1 MESTPQ
7 TFSGLGIAP
16 KILDILDKLR
26 FTEPTPIQYQSI
38 PAALEGKDI
47 IGVAQTG
54 TGKTLAFGIPIIQR
68 LASVKGNCLI
78 ILPTRELAMQ
88 VDEALGK
95 IGKFFNLKAVV
106 LIGGG
111 NMGRQIRQLRQNPNI
126 FIATPGRLIDHLQQK
141 TISLEKV
148 KILVLDEADRM
159 LDMGFAPQ
167 IKKIL
172 QTVPRERQ
180 TMLFSA
186 TMPAEII
193 KIANTYM
200 QLPVRIEIAPPG
212 TAATNV
218 THEIFFVHKESKTSL
233 LQTILQEHSGSTLIF
248 TRTKHGAKKITS
260 DIRAMGHT
268 ATEIHSNRTLNQ
280 RLQALTGFK
289 SGLFRVMVATDIAAR
304 GLDVKNIEIV
314 INYDLPEKP
323 EDYVHRIGRTGR
335 ANSFGHAISF
345 ATPAQRRDIMAIER
359 LIKKPLPISKLPANI
374 TPVQF
379 AVEQKKE
386 NASGFYKRRRPFS
399 RPGARPPFR
408 GRRNFQPKRRFN

>member
-54 TGKTLAFGIPIIQR
+54 TGKTLAFGIPLIQR
-68 LASVKGNCLI
+68 LASVKGNALI

-95 IGKFFNLKAVV
+95 VGKFFNLKAVV

-111 NMGRQIRQLRQNPNI
+111 NMGRQIRQLRQNPQI

-148 KILVLDEADRM
+148 SILVLDEADRM

-167 IKKIL
+167 LKKIL

-193 KIANTYM
+193 KIANSYM
-200 QLPVRIEIAPPG
+200 QLPVRVEVAPPG
-212 TAATNV
+212 TTAANV
-218 THEIFFVHKESKTSL
+218 THEIFFVHKDSKTSL
-233 LQTILQEHSGSTLIF
+233 LKTILEERSGSTLIF
-248 TRTKHGAKKITS
+248 IRTKHSAKKIAT
-260 DIRAMGHT
+260 DIRSMGYT
-268 ATEIHSNRTLNQ
+268 AAEIHSNRTLNQ
-280 RLQALTGFK
+280 RLQSLAGFK
-289 SGLFRVMVATDIAAR
+289 SGLFRCLVATDIAAR
-304 GLDVKNIEIV
+304 GLDVKNIEVV

-335 ANSFGHAISF
+335 ANHFGHAISF

-359 LIKKPLPISKLPANI
+359 LIKKELPVSKLPADIASIPLNAASKN
-374 TPVQF
+374 TEPKKTARDF
-379 AVEQKKE
+379 QK
-386 NASGFYKRRRPFS
+386 NRRPF
-399 RPGARPPFR
+399 ARPPFR
-408 GRRNFQPKRRFN
+408 ARRNFQPKRRFN